1 MQSANT
7 VNGGFSYGLGSE
19 IYGILAY
26 MFQKGKTSQCFAFLE
41 AVKTQNI
48 NGYHS
53 QFFFFFFLPK

>member
-7 VNGGFSYGLGSE
+7 VNGGFSYGLG
-19 IYGILAY
+19 ILAY
-26 MFQKGKTSQCFAFLE
+26 MFQKGKTSQCFVFLE

-53 QFFFFFFLPK
+53 QFFFYLNKLKKK